1 MLAGPGIQNLFSTD
15 FVLYRMCSL
24 YGVCLLLLY
33 TMKLAGPGMQNV
45 FSTECVLYMEYT
57 CLSMLAVPGSTR
69 TYVDAKDLTLN
80 PEP

>member
-1 MLAGPGIQNLFSTD
+1 
-15 FVLYRMCSL
+15 
-24 YGVCLLLLY
+24 
-33 TMKLAGPGMQNV
+33 MKLAGPGMQNV
-45 FSTECVLYMEYT
+45 FSTECVLYMAYT